1 MGQPVGLA
9 ADVDAAYSAAVAA
22 KATWGRMLPK
32 DRQLALLKIADAVEA
47 HSSELVEA
55 QARNTGQPKELIA
68 SEEVTVGADQLRFF
82 AGAARIM
89 SGTASGE
96 YADGLN
102 SVLRREPIG
111 VVGQITPWNYPLMMA
126 IWKIAP
132 ALLTGNTLV
141 LKPSEHTPFSVL
153 RLAEL
158 AADLFPAGVLNIV
171 TGDGEDVGASLVSHP
186 LVRMSSLTGSGKQRA

>member
-1 MGQPVGLA
+1 MTVLQNYIAGEFVASTGTQLVDVMNPATEEVVAQMPVGLA

-96 YADGLN
+96 
-102 SVLRREPIG
+102 
-111 VVGQITPWNYPLMMA
+111 
-126 IWKIAP
+126 
-132 ALLTGNTLV
+132 
-141 LKPSEHTPFSVL
+141 
-153 RLAEL
+153 
-158 AADLFPAGVLNIV
+158 
-171 TGDGEDVGASLVSHP
+171 
-186 LVRMSSLTGSGKQRA
+186 